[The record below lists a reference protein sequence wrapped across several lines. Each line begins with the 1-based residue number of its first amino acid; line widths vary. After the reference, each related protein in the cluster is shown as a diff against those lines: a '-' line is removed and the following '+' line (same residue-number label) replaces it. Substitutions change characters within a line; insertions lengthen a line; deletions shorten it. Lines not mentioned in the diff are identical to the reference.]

1 MSNPAKDEE
10 IGLRVHEAVTELN
23 ASLREAHQNGLQINA
38 ELIESRCLKDG
49 VDLPLVVV
57 YLMRPIKL
65 RVKSDSPT
73 KVKLDENLLVPR
85 RR

>member
-1 MSNPAKDEE
+1 MSDPAKDEA

-38 ELIESRCLKDG
+38 ELIESRSLKDG
-49 VDLPLVVV
+49 IDLPLLVV
-57 YLMRPIKL
+57 YLMRPVKL
-65 RVKSDSPT
+65 RLRDEST